1 MGANK
6 MIYLD
11 ENDFIKKLTSLKKYF
26 KKTYNYY
33 MHEVMEKLR
42 KPNKIDG
49 IYSLELPT
57 DDIVKRVYGAIT
69 LQFSVKH
76 DIAILEDLKPSELL
90 LEGYSR
96 VLPIYKGIPYRDK
109 KDLSK
114 IKLIEKMIKEINYYL
129 ENYKDKFE
137 MEK

>member
-1 MGANK
+1 MTTK

-11 ENDFIKKLTSLKKYF
+11 ENDFVKKLTSLKKYF
-26 KKTYNYY
+26 KKAYNFYT
-33 MHEVMEKLR
+33 HEIAEKLK

-49 IYSLELPT
+49 VYQIELPT

-76 DIAILEDLKPSELL
+76 DVVILEDLKPSELL
-90 LEGYSR
+90 LEGYTR
-96 VLPIYKGIPYRDK
+96 VLSIYKGIPYRDK

-114 IKLIEKMIKEINYYL
+114 IKLVEMIGE
-129 ENYKDKFE
+129 
-137 MEK
+137 